1 MKELDHKKI
10 ALLAAKRAIDE
21 TTISSGISK
30 KDRTLIFEELNNI
43 SEGLSDMDINN
54 PDSWLPLSLYDIGTQ
69 FNK

>member
-21 TTISSGISK
+21 ISISSGVSK
-30 KDRTLIFEELNNI
+30 NDRLLIFEALNNI
-43 SEGLSDMDINN
+43 SVGLSNMDINN
-54 PDSWLPLSLYDIGTQ
+54 PDSWFPLSLYDIGTQ